1 MTQTVAALCPVCRFA
16 AACRTAP
23 LHVWQ
28 LHVVQRGEH
37 DMQLW
42 PAARHPQHA
51 PRPSQLK
58 RHNRWRL
65 SGQGKQLLR
74 SSGQHDAGGLRRKLQ
89 RGDAGWDV
97 QQLLGSA
104 PAGSRRPGH
113 LQASASFF
121 SLSRGVRWS
130 VWRTRLW
137 ECHELFFAGLRMR
150 RWYVSKLIYTLSHIT
165 KPINSVKK

>member
-51 PRPSQLK
+51 PRPSQRK
-58 RHNRWRL
+58 RHNWWRL

-74 SSGQHDAGGLRRKLQ
+74 SSGQHDGGGLRRKLQ
-89 RGDAGWDV
+89 RRDADWDV

-113 LQASASFF
+113 LQTSASF
-121 SLSRGVRWS
+121 LSRGVRWS

-137 ECHELFFAGLRMR
+137 ENRELFLAGLRMH
-150 RWYVSKLIYTLSHIT
+150 RWYVSKLISTHSHT
-165 KPINSVKK
+165 SQAGLHKTFK